1 MRKKAPVRGCGPD
14 RSGAKESEVKC
25 MRGLLAG
32 LLADIKQGLVPAR
45 FWLSLYSFIVGNIAL
60 ILALIHLAAK
70 LRG

>member
-1 MRKKAPVRGCGPD
+1 
-14 RSGAKESEVKC
+14 